1 MPRALALLLVLAAC
15 RADPAAPEEPE
26 PVAELSPLHAAAVAE
41 MERQLPAA
49 HALRRALHQHPEL
62 AGAEQATAAAVVAAL
77 QPLGVEVQ
85 TEVGGHGVLVRIVGG
100 RPGRVVAF
108 RADFDAARST
118 APDPDPYPSQVAGV
132 RHICGHD
139 VHTAVALA
147 IAHGLSAI
155 RTELPGTVV
164 LLFQPAEETASG
176 ARAMLA
182 AGAFAEPRPEAI
194 FAFHTAPLPVGT
206 IGSKSGELLP
216 SRGSP
221 QDIAAGAPGTAPGAT
236 NHPELELRSR
246 AVVRAVVGADHLA
259 ISQSPVSGFSEDF
272 GHYQALTPGVMM
284 WLGVVGATPGAV
296 GLPHHPAYLADE
308 GAIGVGARV
317 ALALLLAELERP

>member
-1 MPRALALLLVLAAC
+1 MSRALALLLAFAAC
-15 RADPAAPEEPE
+15 RGESATPEEAE
-26 PVAELSPLHAAAVAE
+26 PIAELSPLHAVAVAE
-41 MERQLPAA
+41 MERQLPATL
-49 HALRRALHQHPEL
+49 ALRRRLHQHPEL
-62 AGAEQATAAAVVAAL
+62 AGAEQATAAEIAAAL
-77 QPLGVEVQ
+77 QALGLEVR
-85 TEVGGHGVLVRIVGG
+85 TGVGGHGVIARIVGG

-108 RADFDAARST
+108 RADLDAARST

-139 VHTAVALA
+139 VHAAVALA

-155 RTELPGTVV
+155 RTELPGTVL
-164 LLFQPAEETASG
+164 LLFQPAEETATG

-182 AGAFAEPRPEAI
+182 AGAFAEPRPEAL

-221 QDIAAGAPGTAPGAT
+221 EDIAAGVPGTAPGAT

-246 AVVRAVVGADHLA
+246 AVIRAVVGTDHLA
-259 ISQSPVSGFSEDF
+259 ISQSPASGFSEDF
-272 GHYQALTPGVMM
+272 GHFQALTPGVML

-308 GAIGVGARV
+308 GALAVGARV
-317 ALALLLAELERP
+317 ALALLLAELERA